1 MTTDNMNEEDIF
13 RGVGVEVNLKNQDD
27 FLKVRE
33 TLTRI
38 GIASKKEKKLFVDKV
53 FKVKI
58 QFIKLN
64 SNIIELIKPSNS
76 NIGLKN
82 ILKNKNYAYHFAYK
96 VYDINN
102 EIVKLEK
109 KFKLIVKPTPAVAFN
124 NKKVCFFKM
133 KNSFII
139 ELIEK

>member
-1 MTTDNMNEEDIF
+1 MSMIF
-13 RGVGVEVNLKNQDD
+13 HHIGFLTENINNTYNQFK
-27 FLKVRE
+27 FLNYN
-33 TLTRI
+33 
-38 GIASKKEKKLFVDKV
+38 KEKKLFVDKV

-64 SNIIELIKPSNS
+64 TNIIELIKPSKS

-96 VYDINN
+96 VYDIDD

-109 KFKLIVKPTPAVAFN
+109 KFKLIVKPTPAVAFD
-124 NKKVCFFKM
+124 NKKVSFFKM
-133 KNSFII
+133 KNGFII